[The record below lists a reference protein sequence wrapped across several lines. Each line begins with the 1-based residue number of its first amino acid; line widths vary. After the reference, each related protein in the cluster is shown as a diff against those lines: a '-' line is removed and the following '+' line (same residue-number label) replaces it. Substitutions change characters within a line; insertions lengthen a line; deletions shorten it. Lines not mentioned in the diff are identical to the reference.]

1 MQLPSDVPVMTL
13 PNATLFPGALLP
25 LYIFEPRYRQML
37 DQALNTHRMLAVA
50 MKKPGRTRE
59 TPCTMAGLGLIR
71 VAVTQKD
78 GTSYLILQG
87 LVRARLD
94 RVVSYRPFRVH
105 RYRPLLD
112 TPADGPGIKT
122 LTRRVQALARKR
134 LNQGI
139 AKTETPPLPEISLQE
154 QNGLESLAAFSLEH
168 FLKYLTQLKDPGQV
182 ADLVSCT
189 MLSEAADRQT
199 VLETVDPEARL
210 RHVIRFLLAE
220 IRRSKS
226 GPSKSGS

>member
-37 DQALNTHRMLAVA
+37 DRALNTHRMLAVA

-59 TPCTMAGLGLIR
+59 TPCAMAGLGLIR
-71 VAVTQKD
+71 VAVTQKA

-94 RVVSYRPFRVH
+94 RVVSYRPFRIH
-105 RYRPLLD
+105 RYRALLD
-112 TPADGPGIKT
+112 TPASGPDIKA
-122 LTRRVQALARKR
+122 LTRQVQYLARKR
-134 LNQGI
+134 LNHGI
-139 AKTETPPLPEISLQE
+139 AKTETPPLPELPLQE

-189 MLSEAADRQT
+189 MLSEAAERQT

-226 GPSKSGS
+226 GHSKSGS

>member
-13 PNATLFPGALLP
+13 KNATLFPGALLP

-37 DQALNTHRMLAVA
+37 DRALNTHRLLAVA

-59 TPCTMAGLGLIR
+59 TPCAMAGLGLIR

-78 GTSYLILQG
+78 GTSYVILQG

-94 RVVSYRPFRVH
+94 RAVSYRPFRIH
-105 RYRPLLD
+105 RYRALLD
-112 TPADGPGIKT
+112 TPASGPEIKA
-122 LTRRVQALARKR
+122 LTRRVQHLARQR
-134 LNQGI
+134 LSQGI
-139 AKTETPPLPEISLQE
+139 PEITPLPELTLRE
-154 QNGLESLAAFSLEH
+154 PDGPESLAAFSLEH
-168 FLKYLTQLKDPGQV
+168 FLKYLAQMKDPGQV

-189 MLSEAADRQT
+189 MLSEALERQT
-199 VLETVDPEARL
+199 ILETVDPEARL

-220 IRRSKS
+220 IRRSQ
-226 GPSKSGS
+226 GGHPPSGS

>member
-1 MQLPSDVPVMTL
+1 MTL
-13 PNATLFPGALLP
+13 KNATLFPGALLP

-37 DQALNTHRMLAVA
+37 DRALNTHRLLAVA

-59 TPCTMAGLGLIR
+59 TPCAMAGLGLIR

-94 RVVSYRPFRVH
+94 RAVSYRPFRIH
-105 RYRPLLD
+105 RYRALLD
-112 TPADGPGIKT
+112 TPASGPGIKA
-122 LTRRVQALARKR
+122 LTRRVQDLARKR
-134 LNQGI
+134 LSQGI
-139 AKTETPPLPEISLQE
+139 AKTETTPLPEISLQE

-168 FLKYLTQLKDPGQV
+168 FLKYLAQMKDPGQV

-189 MLSEAADRQT
+189 MLSEALERQT
-199 VLETVDPEARL
+199 ILETVDPEARL

-220 IRRSKS
+220 IRRSQ
-226 GPSKSGS
+226 GGHPQSGS

>member
-37 DQALNTHRMLAVA
+37 DRALNTHRMLAVA

-59 TPCTMAGLGLIR
+59 TPCAMAGLGLIR

-94 RVVSYRPFRVH
+94 RVVSYRPFRIH

-112 TPADGPGIKT
+112 TPASGPGIKA
-122 LTRRVQALARKR
+122 LTRRVQDLARKR
-134 LNQGI
+134 LSHRIIQ
-139 AKTETPPLPEISLQE
+139 TETTPLPEISLQE

-189 MLSEAADRQT
+189 MLSEAAERQT

-226 GPSKSGS
+226 GHSSH

>member
-1 MQLPSDVPVMTL
+1 MRLPSDVPVMTL

-37 DQALNTHRMLAVA
+37 DRALNTHRMLAVA

-59 TPCTMAGLGLIR
+59 TPCDMAGLGLIR

-94 RVVSYRPFRVH
+94 RAVSYRPFRIH
-105 RYRPLLD
+105 RYRALLD
-112 TPADGPGIKT
+112 TPASGPEIKA
-122 LTRRVQALARKR
+122 LTRRVQHLARKR
-134 LNQGI
+134 LGQGI
-139 AKTETPPLPEISLQE
+139 KQTEITPLPEISLQE
-154 QNGLESLAAFSLEH
+154 QDGLESLAAFSLEH
-168 FLKYLTQLKDPGQV
+168 FLKYLAQMKDPGQV

-189 MLSEAADRQT
+189 MLSEALERQT

-220 IRRSKS
+220 IRRSQGGHPKS
-226 GPSKSGS
+226 DS